1 MNYLV
6 TGATGFIG
14 GFLVQ
19 KLVERDDA
27 VIHVLVRESS
37 SAKFE
42 ALRERL
48 GEAGAKL
55 HPVFGDITDAGVIS
69 EVDRRRL
76 SGKIDHVFHLA
87 AVYDMEMDDATA
99 DRFNIEGTRNVVGL
113 VNALARTGKGN
124 GKLAAPIL
132 HHASSVAVAG
142 GEWTGKFTEAMFEE
156 GQSLRHPYFRTKF
169 AAEKIVREESKV
181 PFRIYRPGA
190 VVGHSVTGEIDK
202 IDGPYYFFKAIQR
215 VSYRVPK
222 WMPLLGIEGGKVPI
236 VPVDYVVAA
245 MDAIAH
251 KSGLDGQCFHLVQS
265 RAPSVGDLLQT
276 FLTVAHGPDIASN
289 LELTRTTTVVRE
301 LSGRLGGVMPDA
313 AKRRLSKS
321 IGVPLAVLSYAWNR
335 ALFDDKNARKALSG
349 TGVRCPDLKDYAKQ
363 IWSYW
368 EMYLDYDRR
377 VPHRLTR
384 KLSGRIVMITGA
396 SSGIGFVTAKKLSAA
411 GAKVILVARTES
423 KLLETQRVIHKAGG
437 EAYVY
442 PCDLNDLDAIDAM
455 AARVL
460 EDFGHVDVL
469 INNAGRSIRRA
480 VMESLDRFHDFERT
494 MQLNY
499 FGSVRLI
506 LALLPKMVERRHGHI
521 INISSIGVLANAAR
535 FSAYVA
541 SKAAL
546 DAFTRCLSAEV
557 KARNIHTTAIYMP
570 LVRTPMIAPTKIYQY
585 VPTWSPDAAAE
596 TVVRAIIE
604 RPKSIATPL
613 GTAASV
619 SYALWPK
626 VNDYILSKG
635 FELFPSS
642 SAARSGRD
650 TDKKPGK
657 PTLEQVVYA
666 QVFKGS
672 HF

>member
-14 GFLVQ
+14 GFLVARLAQ
-19 KLVERDDA
+19 REDA

-37 SAKFE
+37 LGKFE
-42 ALRERL
+42 ALKERL
-48 GEAGAKL
+48 GEHGDKL
-55 HPVFGDITDAGVIS
+55 VPLIGDITDAGVIRDS
-69 EVDRRRL
+69 DRRKL
-76 SGKIDHVFHLA
+76 AGKIDHVFHLA

-99 DRFNIEGTRNVVGL
+99 DRFNVQGTQHVVEL
-113 VNALARTGKGN
+113 VNGLATPTRR
-124 GKLAAPIL
+124 PVL
-132 HHASSVAVAG
+132 HHTSSIAVAG
-142 GEWTGKFTEAMFEE
+142 GDWAGKFSEAMFDE
-156 GQSLRHPYFRTKF
+156 GQALRHPYYRTKF
-169 AAEKIVREESKV
+169 QAEKIVREQSTV
-181 PFRIYRPGA
+181 PFRVYRPGV
-190 VVGHSVTGEIDK
+190 VVGHSQTGEIDK
-202 IDGPYYFFKAIQR
+202 IDGPYYFCKAIQKI
-215 VSYRVPK
+215 SYRVPK
-222 WMPLLGIEGGKVPI
+222 WMPLLGIEGGKVPV
-236 VPVDYVVAA
+236 VPVDYVVDA
-245 MDAIAH
+245 MDALAH
-251 KSGLDGQCFHLVQS
+251 KSGLDGQCFHLVPSQ
-265 RAPSVGDLLQT
+265 APTVGELLQT
-276 FLTVAHGPDIASN
+276 FLTVAHGPDIAKN
-289 LELTRTTTVVRE
+289 LELPAATTMVRE
-301 LSGRLGGVMPDA
+301 LSARLGGVMPEA
-313 AKRRLSKS
+313 AKKRLSKT

-335 ALFDDKNARKALSG
+335 ALFDDKATRAALKG
-349 TGVRCPDLKDYAKQ
+349 TNIKCPALQDYAAN
-363 IWSYW
+363 IWNYW

-377 VPHRLTR
+377 VPLRLTR
-384 KLSGRIVMITGA
+384 KLSGRIVLITGA
-396 SSGIGFVTAKKLSAA
+396 SSGIGFVTAKKLAAA

-423 KLLETQRVIHKAGG
+423 KLIETQQVIQKAGG

-442 PCDLNDLDAIDAM
+442 PCDLNDMDAIDAM
-455 AARVL
+455 AAKVL

-480 VMESLDRFHDFERT
+480 VMESLERFHDFERT

-499 FGSVRLI
+499 FGAVRLI
-506 LALLPKMVERRHGHI
+506 LALLPRMLERRHGHI
-521 INISSIGVLANAAR
+521 INISSIGVLSNAAR

-546 DAFTRCLSAEV
+546 DAFTRCLSAEI
-557 KARNIHTTAIYMP
+557 KARNVHTTAIYMP

-585 VPTWSPDAAAE
+585 VPTWSPDDAAD
-596 TVVRAIIE
+596 TVIRAIVE

-642 SAARSGRD
+642 AAARSPRD
-650 TDKKPGK
+650 KDAKPKK